1 MKIALI
7 TGITGQDGSYL
18 AELLLEKGYIVYGLC
33 RYVSDRGNYEISRLK
48 KIIKNNNFKLIYGD
62 ITDSNNITRVIKETM
77 PDEIYNLAGLSQVKV
92 TFDSPEYTANVN
104 GLGTLRILEAIRIL
118 GLEKKTKF
126 YQASTSELF
135 GKTQNFP
142 QTENTPFA
150 PCSPYACAKLYAYW
164 ITVIYRESYN
174 IFAVNGILFNH
185 ESKRR
190 GKDFV
195 MRKIT
200 VAAARIKLGLQKR
213 LYLGNLSAER
223 DFGCAKDYVIG
234 MWKMLQ
240 QTTPKDYVLASQNS
254 ISIRELCKLIFKK
267 LEIDIEFKGNGIN
280 EVGIDTKTGKEIIVV
295 DKKLFR
301 PNDVQKL
308 VGNASL
314 AQEELNWG
322 PKYNINQLIEEMIDE
337 DMKQAYN
344 ESKLKSFIL

>member
-62 ITDSNNITRVIKETM
+62 ITDSSNITRIIKETM
-77 PDEIYNLAGLSQVKV
+77 PDEIYNLAGLSHVKV
-92 TFDSPEYTANVN
+92 TFDSPEYTANAN
-104 GLGTLRILEAIRIL
+104 GLGALRILEAIRIL
-118 GLEKKTKF
+118 GLENKTRF

-142 QTENTPFA
+142 QTEKTPFS

-200 VAAARIKLGLQKR
+200 SSAARIKLGLQKK

-240 QTTPKDYVLASQNS
+240 QSTPKDYILASQNS
-254 ISIRELCKLIFKK
+254 ISIRELCKLIFKE
-267 LEIDIEFKGNGIN
+267 LEIEIEFTGYGIN
-280 EVGIDTKTGKEIIVV
+280 EIGRDKKTGKEIILV
-295 DKKLFR
+295 DPKLFR

-308 VGNASL
+308 VGDSSMAKK
-314 AQEELNWG
+314 ELDWK
-322 PKYNINQLIEEMIDE
+322 PEYDINKLIKEMIDE
-337 DMKQAYN
+337 DLKQASN
-344 ESKLKSFIL
+344 E